1 MYLFEPMGICINVF
15 VRVCGASV
23 YEWVQVFI
31 CLWFAV
37 EWLPRNE
44 CFFVCGHVP
53 TCVLDFVS
61 RSIIDR
67 KQHSLPPFANPTC
80 ISNCITLVNK

>member
-1 MYLFEPMGICINVF
+1 MSFFKSMYLFEPMGICVNVF
-15 VRVCGASV
+15 VRVGGASV

-44 CFFVCGHVP
+44 FLL
-53 TCVLDFVS
+53 CVGMCPRASWIL
-61 RSIIDR
+61 
-67 KQHSLPPFANPTC
+67 
-80 ISNCITLVNK
+80 